1 MAFVK
6 FINRKYNLGDLV
18 KTTKIH
24 TCICGYFE
32 IGTKVEII
40 DIDPIRGYT
49 IRDFEGN
56 TVSEIGWII

>member
-1 MAFVK
+1 MAFIK
-6 FINRKYNLGDLV
+6 FSERKCNLGDLV

-24 TCICGYFE
+24 INMCGYFE
-32 IGTKVEII
+32 IGTKVEIVA
-40 DIDPIRGYT
+40 IDPIRGYT

>member
-6 FINRKYNLGDLV
+6 FDNRKKNLKDLV

-24 TCICGYFE
+24 TCMWGYFE
-32 IGTKVEII
+32 IGTEVEIV
-40 DIDPIRGYT
+40 DVDPIRGYT

-56 TVSEIGWII
+56 TVSEIGWVI

>member
-1 MAFVK
+1 MGFVK

-24 TCICGYFE
+24 TSMLGYFE
-32 IGTKVEII
+32 IGTKVEIV

-56 TVSEIGWII
+56 TVSEIGWVI